1 MSDERTLPV
10 HAVICGGVMWT
21 QTKTDCHDQHCTL
34 PWRYSTPPP
43 PQMIALGISHALLS
57 WRSAVH
63 NFVEKVQPFNKRNDA
78 RKFPYLTCFMWLN

>member
-1 MSDERTLPV
+1 MNHERTLPV
-10 HAVICGGVMWT
+10 QAVVCSLMWI
-21 QTKTDCHDQHCTL
+21 DSHDQHSPL